1 MKSIFR
7 SASSAALLVGFAGGL
22 PALAQQTTAAQPP
35 VDRVAPA
42 TPAAEQPSERDR
54 VIVTGSFIKGSAEDA
69 ALPVE
74 VFSQQELQ
82 EQGAPTALEFAKSL
96 SIAGPT
102 TGEAYYFSGAQ
113 LTGSVNYNLR
123 GLGSDKTLTLL
134 NGRRMSQNTANIPS
148 AAIARTEILK
158 DGAAVIYGAD
168 ATGGVVNF
176 ITRDDFVGL
185 EANAQYKYIDGS
197 DGDYGLSLLGGVGDD
212 NINFMWSLEWDHRSR
227 LETEDRDF
235 ASRPYAVNPAAYS
248 ALTNVASWLPLGAR
262 PTSFNRATYDA
273 GLALSRPYA
282 GELGSPVAGLQRD
295 FTQSSCEAVAGIYNP
310 NGVATGVPA
319 CMYNYISYYNLV
331 EENDIY
337 RAYAQFNGS
346 INENMDFHLDASYGQ
361 VKSPQVFGS
370 PAQPVI
376 RGPAVSTG
384 ATYQFY
390 VPSTNPY
397 ASAFLDQQ
405 VANGGM
411 SQGIRNA
418 TGGLAALT
426 YRAFAHGGN
435 PFLGEGNG
443 YGVPSKIDNQ
453 IWRVSGGING
463 NLGEWAGPLSEV
475 GYDLALTYNQ
485 SISYA
490 DSPDV
495 IGYRLQDALAGFG
508 GPSCSLPDQNPNQF
522 GIQNTSVAA
531 TAAARAAFNCYYWN
545 PFASAFANQPE
556 LGLDNPRY
564 VAGAENRADVAKW
577 LFDARATETVNSNLT
592 ADLVFNG
599 DSPITLPG
607 GTIGWAL
614 GGQVRQIE
622 FREVVNSDLYN
633 GNTPCDTPPGQTIG
647 VVTPDGPDAGTDPD
661 VSPTPNIPRAIT
673 DPLFTGCT
681 LDAGGPFVFFGTNPP
696 DYADQQQYSLF
707 GELQIPVFDNLNFQ
721 AAVRREEFSGGLGST
736 VYKVS
741 GKWDVWGP
749 LSIRGSYGT
758 NYQAPP
764 AGLIPGDIANGVN
777 SFTRASGAWLGA
789 QTVTRADIV
798 PETATAAN
806 MGVIW
811 QSQGFA
817 ADHDLRV
824 IVDYFDIETEDE
836 LGLLASANDI
846 AAGVFRY
853 GASAAGLAN
862 PTDANAFA
870 DRQGQTLSGS
880 TAVNNG
886 TAYADCSH
894 PLVAS
899 GRVSFNGGGCTQ
911 GTTQANALNSIR
923 TDYGNG
929 PGQHI
934 AGFDVQINYSLPVA
948 GGDLTLGFT
957 ATQVT
962 KDENSASTI
971 DGFEI
976 KPIDDRLG
984 DLNFATVG
992 DASPELRGNIFA
1004 NYRMDQHNFRLTM
1017 QYISGVDDERGPI
1030 ALDGYLPG
1038 TTNPSSTTA
1047 NPNSFGV
1054 EGDEWM
1060 TFDFTYLFELTED
1073 LRFTASVNN
1082 ILDKDP
1088 PYSRQELGY
1097 DPRQGNPLGRTFEI
1111 GVKKSF

>member
-1 MKSIFR
+1 
-7 SASSAALLVGFAGGL
+7 
-22 PALAQQTTAAQPP
+22 
-35 VDRVAPA
+35 
-42 TPAAEQPSERDR
+42 
-54 VIVTGSFIKGSAEDA
+54 
-69 ALPVE
+69 
-74 VFSQQELQ
+74 
-82 EQGAPTALEFAKSL
+82 
-96 SIAGPT
+96 
-102 TGEAYYFSGAQ
+102 
-113 LTGSVNYNLR
+113 
-123 GLGSDKTLTLL
+123 
-134 NGRRMSQNTANIPS
+134 NTANIPS

-282 GELGSPVAGLQRD
+282 GELGNPVAGLQRD

-337 RAYAQFNGS
+337 RGYAQFNGS
-346 INENMDFHLDASYGQ
+346 INENMDFHIDASYGQ

-411 SQGIRNA
+411 TQGIRNA

-870 DRQGQTLSGS
+870 DRQGTTLSGA

-899 GRVSFNGGGCTQ
+899 GRVLFNGGGCTQ

-934 AGFDVQINYSLPVA
+934 AGFDVQINYTLPIA
-948 GGDLTLGFT
+948 GGDLTLGLT

-1030 ALDGYLPG
+1030 ALDGYL
-1038 TTNPSSTTA
+1038 
-1047 NPNSFGV
+1047 
-1054 EGDEWM
+1054 
-1060 TFDFTYLFELTED
+1060 
-1073 LRFTASVNN
+1073 
-1082 ILDKDP
+1082 
-1088 PYSRQELGY
+1088 
-1097 DPRQGNPLGRTFEI
+1097 
-1111 GVKKSF
+1111 